1 MRERAHR
8 EIALYK
14 GIILSVYIIDTKG
27 RMSIA
32 ICVKRARME
41 SSIRCNSF
49 LLIFFQ
55 AFVLDS
61 EYWYEIWE
69 IAEGDFTFVVFYE
82 VKKKN
87 IRELKSNFLE
97 FCTVRWI
104 LF

>member
-14 GIILSVYIIDTKG
+14 GIILSVYIIDTGGGG

-61 EYWYEIWE
+61 EYWYEI
-69 IAEGDFTFVVFYE
+69 
-82 VKKKN
+82 
-87 IRELKSNFLE
+87 
-97 FCTVRWI
+97 
-104 LF
+104 